1 MTPCR
6 WCALLTLLR
15 HLLCTPAFVSAFSLA
30 LTQQSSV
37 AADDAARN
45 VREMEETCMMAVLHF
60 DQAVKVDPVSTK
72 QTQQICEHICRVYFS
87 DSLSRLLL

>member
-1 MTPCR
+1 MNDP
-6 WCALLTLLR
+6 LLVLLFAHPPSLAER
-15 HLLCTPAFVSAFSLA
+15 VFFFSSFSLA

-60 DQAVKVDPVSTK
+60 DQAVKVDPVRKNKHRKIVSCARTFAGLF
-72 QTQQICEHICRVYFS
+72 C
-87 DSLSRLLL
+87 